1 MDIDEVYVQLTL
13 LRDDRK
19 LAGTTQEELQD
30 YSELFASHGHHLIPK
45 RILVY
50 GRPGIGKS
58 TLTKK
63 LAVDWSR
70 GNKEILKKFAVVLL
84 IKLRDVCNT
93 QDFCAMLQK
102 AELLSAGDPMV
113 FSQLYDYI
121 LRNQQK
127 VLLILDGYDEC
138 SAEKSSP
145 FHLIWK
151 GTQLRDCT
159 LLVTTRSLKKDELRP
174 GSHAQ
179 FEINGFDQCQVKTF
193 ALKFLRDEA
202 KVDKFL
208 RFLRE
213 HSLGALAEIPLL
225 LLMLVLSWNVN
236 DYQGPSASR
245 ALLYSSFCQTLLD
258 HVTTKTSDRTF
269 RSIDEYKED
278 LAKLGELAWQA
289 LLNDCLYFK
298 LSNVPEDIRLF
309 LEKFIDFGF
318 LQTSNLSNSPRP
330 EKLAFFLHKSVQEFL
345 SALFIVRDLKN
356 AKETFN
362 CLSKL
367 DFLKQFDEVLEVF
380 KFVSELSSEATVAIF
395 RHLKMTGEKEGLTD
409 YNFGENPS
417 IEELTREQREFYRIS
432 LDLFLSCPTSER
444 ENVYPS
450 FLQCVNG
457 LVVIEDKQL
466 PKVSSEHCLRS
477 TNFHDKP
484 DYVFFTSD
492 SPRESKVLVDQ
503 MFSVMSDLDTVVVTF
518 YGDVKSINTCRYN
531 DLKRKEFVIKKVG
544 HRLVFCLTRLEFISR
559 TSPKFIELLTSLIS
573 APKPSL
579 QEPDHVS
586 HNHDVCNSLQLTKKT
601 SEQTLT
607 HSLSYVRK
615 SKIWGPTSEL
625 VSLLNTLHHV
635 PRLSKLDVLHV
646 GMENQDCP
654 LLATALTYVDKLRLL
669 RLSDNPLGRG
679 ISVLAKHLYSVPH
692 LKKLDLIATQM
703 GEEEVTALAHSL
715 KYVTQ
720 LSELDL
726 SNNPLG
732 HGIIE
737 LAKHLYSVP
746 HLIKLYLRATQMVEE
761 EVTALAHSLKYVTQL
776 SELDLSKNP
785 LGHGIIELAKHLY
798 SVPDLIKLY
807 LRATQMG
814 EEEVTALARSLRY
827 VTQLSELD
835 LSNNPLGHGI
845 IELAKHL
852 YSVRHLKKLD
862 LRATQMGEE
871 EVTALACSLKYVT
884 QLSELDLLN
893 NPLGHRISELA
904 KQLHNVPHLEKLCLQ
919 NTQMDEEE
927 VKALA
932 HSLKNV
938 TQLSELHL
946 SNNPLGH
953 GISEFA
959 KHLHNVPHLKKLY
972 LDDTQMGVGEV
983 TALAHILINVPELE
997 LLSLGKNPLGRGVT
1011 ELIKCLRSS
1020 PQLSDLGLKNV
1031 QLTKKEAIELCTL
1044 ANERNFLMAPWRSFP
1059 HFTSFVTNKCNM
1071 NLNSDYH
1078 VSFSFVIPI
1087 INARNTQEP
1096 PGRRKGTVL
1105 QRSCVAILIHTKKT
1119 QFCKRKLVEWWSGRD
1134 TCLHNVP
1141 SRRTITRV
1149 RFVKVMT
1156 FSITLR
1162 LVGN

>member
-19 LAGTTQEELQD
+19 LAGTTKERLQD

-93 QDFCAMLQK
+93 QDLCAMLQK

-121 LRNQQK
+121 LHNQQK
-127 VLLILDGYDEC
+127 VLLILDGYDEY

-151 GTQLRDCT
+151 GSQLRDCT

-179 FEINGFDQCQVKTF
+179 FEINGFDQRQVKTF
-193 ALKFLRDEA
+193 ARKFLRDQAE
-202 KVDKFL
+202 VDKFL
-208 RFLRE
+208 RFLYE
-213 HSLGALAEIPLL
+213 HNLGALAEIPLL

-245 ALLYSSFCQTLLD
+245 ALLYSNFCQTLLD
-258 HVTTKTSDRTF
+258 HVTTKTSDSTF

-367 DFLKQFDEVLEVF
+367 DFLKQFDEVFEVF

-395 RHLKMTGEKEGLTD
+395 RHLKMIGEKEGLTD
-409 YNFGENPS
+409 YNFCENPS
-417 IEELTREQREFYRIS
+417 IEELTKEQGKFYRIS
-432 LDLFLSCPTSER
+432 PDLFFSCPASDR
-444 ENVYPS
+444 KNVYPS

-457 LVVIEDKQL
+457 LLLIEDEQL

-477 TNFHDKP
+477 TNFHKP
-484 DYVFFTSD
+484 DYVFFNLEYFD
-492 SPRESKVLVDQ
+492 EHD
-503 MFSVMSDLDTVVVTF
+503 MFSVMSDLDTVFVTC
-518 YGDVKSINTCRYN
+518 YGDVKSVNTYH
-531 DLKRKEFVIKKVG
+531 DLHVFPHEFFIKKVG
-544 HRLVFCLTRLEFISR
+544 HRLVFYLTRLKFR
-559 TSPKFIELLTSLIS
+559 RPTSLFTELFRSLIS
-573 APKPSL
+573 APKSSL
-579 QEPDHVS
+579 QAPDHVS
-586 HNHDVCNSLQLTKKT
+586 QNHDVCSSLHLTEKI
-601 SEQTLT
+601 SDQTLT
-607 HSLSYVRK
+607 HSLSYLRAIVIN
-615 SKIWGPTSEL
+615 SPTSEL
-625 VSLLNTLHHV
+625 VSLLNNLHHV
-635 PRLSKLDVLHV
+635 PRLSKLDVFQA
-646 GMENQDCP
+646 GMENQECH

-669 RLSDNPLGRG
+669 RLSGNPLGHG

-692 LKKLDLIATQM
+692 LKELKLSATQM

-746 HLIKLYLRATQMVEE
+746 Y
-761 EVTALAHSLKYVTQL
+761 
-776 SELDLSKNP
+776 
-785 LGHGIIELAKHLY
+785 
-798 SVPDLIKLY
+798 
-807 LRATQMG
+807 
-814 EEEVTALARSLRY
+814 
-827 VTQLSELD
+827 
-835 LSNNPLGHGI
+835 
-845 IELAKHL
+845 
-852 YSVRHLKKLD
+852 LKKLD

-871 EVTALACSLKYVT
+871 EVTALAYSLQNVTQLSVLNLSNNALDHGIIELAKHLYSVPHLKKLDLWATQMGEEEVTALACGLKYVT

-893 NPLGHRISELA
+893 NPLGHGISELAKQLHNVAHLEKLDLSDTQMGEEEVTVLTHSLQNVTQLSILDLSNNPLGHGISELA
-904 KQLHNVPHLEKLCLQ
+904 KQLHNVPHLEKL
-919 NTQMDEEE
+919 D
-927 VKALA
+927 
-932 HSLKNV
+932 
-938 TQLSELHL
+938 LS
-946 SNNPLGH
+946 
-953 GISEFA
+953 
-959 KHLHNVPHLKKLY
+959 
-972 LDDTQMGVGEV
+972 DTQMGEKEV
-983 TALAHILINVPELE
+983 TALAHVLVYVPELKF
-997 LLSLGKNPLGRGVT
+997 LSLGNNPLGRGVT
-1011 ELIKCLRSS
+1011 QLIKCLRSS
-1020 PQLSDLGLKNV
+1020 PQLSDLRLRKV
-1031 QLTKKEAIELCTL
+1031 QLTKEEATELCTL
-1044 ANERNFLMAPWRSFP
+1044 ANERNFLGDPWRSFP
-1059 HFTSFVTNKCNM
+1059 HWISLVTNRWKM
-1071 NLNSDYH
+1071 YLGSDYH
-1078 VSFSFVIPI
+1078 VSFSFVICV
-1087 INARNTQEP
+1087 INARNTQELSD
-1096 PGRRKGTVL
+1096 RRKGTVL

-1119 QFCKRKLVEWWSGRD
+1119 QFCKRKLVE
-1134 TCLHNVP
+1134 
-1141 SRRTITRV
+1141 
-1149 RFVKVMT
+1149 
-1156 FSITLR
+1156 
-1162 LVGN
+1162 

>member
-1 MDIDEVYVQLTL
+1 MITPWDQDNTMDIDEVYVQLTL

-19 LAGTTQEELQD
+19 LSGTTQKELED

-646 GMENQDCP
+646 GMENQECP

-692 LKKLDLIATQM
+692 LKKLDLSATQM

-737 LAKHLYSVP
+737 FAKHLYSVP

-1020 PQLSDLGLKNV
+1020 PQLSHLGLKNV

-1059 HFTSFVTNKCNM
+1059 HFTSFVTNKWNM

-1119 QFCKRKLVEWWSGRD
+1119 QFCKRKLVE
-1134 TCLHNVP
+1134 
-1141 SRRTITRV
+1141 
-1149 RFVKVMT
+1149 
-1156 FSITLR
+1156 
-1162 LVGN
+1162 